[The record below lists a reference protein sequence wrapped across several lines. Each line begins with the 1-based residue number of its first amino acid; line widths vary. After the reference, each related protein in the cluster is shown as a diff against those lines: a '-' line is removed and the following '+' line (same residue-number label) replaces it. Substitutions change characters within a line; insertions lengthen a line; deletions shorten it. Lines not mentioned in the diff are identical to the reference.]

1 MMDMSDI
8 IWMLIFF
15 ITAFFYSASGLGGAS
30 AYLAYFSIM
39 KVDYTHI
46 PATALFLSVI
56 STFTSTINWIREKY
70 INKTAIPFLIV
81 SVPSAFLGGKI
92 KLSEQTFNI
101 LLIITLLIVG
111 ILMFKPESKNRENGK
126 IQQNITT
133 TKKKIILALPISAA
147 IGFVSGTIGI
157 GGGVFL
163 IPIIYGMGI
172 MDYKYASATG
182 AIFIFLNSISG
193 LFGQIT
199 KQTPDIN
206 LILKFSAPVI
216 SGAFLGS
223 FLSSKKFSA
232 NLVKKI
238 FGGVVILLTLIKSAE
253 ILVGEI
259 SK

>member
-8 IWMLIFF
+8 IWVLIFF

-56 STFTSTINWIREKY
+56 STFTSTINWMREKY
-70 INKTAIPFLIV
+70 LNKNTIPFLIV

-101 LLIITLLIVG
+101 LLIITLLVVG
-111 ILMFKPESKNRENGK
+111 VLMFKPENKNKENRK
-126 IQQNITT
+126 IQQENAII
-133 TKKKIILALPISAA
+133 KRKIILALPISAS
-147 IGFVSGTIGI
+147 IGFVSGIIGI

-163 IPIIYGMGI
+163 IPVIYAMGI

-182 AIFIFLNSISG
+182 TIFIFLNSISG
-193 LFGQIT
+193 FFGQIT
-199 KQTPDIN
+199 KQPPDIK
-206 LILKFSAPVI
+206 LILKFSVPVI
-216 SGAFLGS
+216 LGAFSGS
-223 FLSSKKFSA
+223 FLSSKKFSER
-232 NLVKKI
+232 LVKKI
-238 FGGVVILLTLIKSAE
+238 FGGVVISLALIKSAQ
-253 ILVGEI
+253 ILIEKI
-259 SK
+259 AK